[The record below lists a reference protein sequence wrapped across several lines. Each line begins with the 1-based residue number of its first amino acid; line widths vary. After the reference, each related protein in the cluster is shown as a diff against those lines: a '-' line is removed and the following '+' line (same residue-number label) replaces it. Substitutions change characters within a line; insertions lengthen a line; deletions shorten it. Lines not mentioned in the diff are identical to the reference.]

1 MDIQVNKDQLYR
13 VAIKWLKQHYGNLT
27 PKEYNN
33 FSNKV
38 FYLNSDHELVMEHN
52 QKNGFIFISY
62 KHIWSKV
69 ESIFHLNGNDDR
81 PILNV
86 CLRENYDIVDATTEV
101 DEFF

>member
-13 VAIKWLKQHYGNLT
+13 VVIKWLKQNYGNLT
-27 PKEYNN
+27 PTKHKNI
-33 FSNKV
+33 SNKI
-38 FYLNSDHELVMEHN
+38 FYLNSDNLIVMEHN
-52 QKNGFIFISY
+52 KRNGFVFISY

-69 ESIFHLNGNDDR
+69 ESIFHLNKDDEE

-86 CLRENYDIVDATTEV
+86 WLRENYDIVDATTEV